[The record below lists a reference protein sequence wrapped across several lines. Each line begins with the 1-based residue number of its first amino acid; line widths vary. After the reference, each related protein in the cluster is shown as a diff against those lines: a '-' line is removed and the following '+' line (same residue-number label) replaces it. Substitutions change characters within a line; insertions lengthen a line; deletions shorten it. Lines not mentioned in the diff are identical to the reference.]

1 MFQRSISSEELAKKE
16 KPTSAPKFSAH
27 HNSVEK
33 NVWLYVGVGVV
44 MAVFFFFW
52 IQILPSQIQTQSASG
67 ESQSFFEKSKQN
79 LADIFNTEK
88 KQVDQLKESIA
99 TILNRVSSSSS
110 AASSTALENLA
121 TSTPELSDKQI
132 DELKKIIKKK

>member
-1 MFQRSISSEELAKKE
+1 VKNNNSKPKKFPAMFQRSISSEELAKKE

-88 KQVDQLKESIA
+88 K
-99 TILNRVSSSSS
+99 
-110 AASSTALENLA
+110 
-121 TSTPELSDKQI
+121 TS
-132 DELKKIIKKK
+132 